1 MHHEQQRRMRERE
14 AFKQSEA
21 QQVAKLKAEIE
32 QQAENDLKKKQDQRD
47 LMNKVFRE
55 NELWL
60 WEKNQRAEKERLA
73 DIEAQKTYLEILDQ
87 QEQDKIN
94 EFNERAAKV
103 KKNMDRMADNVIVKQ
118 QKKSNKEEEKLNNY
132 VKQKQMDDMLEDQ
145 RR

>member
-1 MHHEQQRRMRERE
+1 M
-14 AFKQSEA
+14 
-21 QQVAKLKAEIE
+21 AKLKAEI
-32 QQAENDLKKKQDQRD
+32 QQQTENDLKKKQEQWD

-55 NELWL
+55 NELRQ
-60 WEKNQRAEKERLA
+60 WEKNQWAEKERLA

-118 QKKSNKEEEKLNNY
+118 QKRSNKEEEKLNNY

>member
-1 MHHEQQRRMRERE
+1 M
-14 AFKQSEA
+14 
-21 QQVAKLKAEIE
+21 
-32 QQAENDLKKKQDQRD
+32 
-47 LMNKVFRE
+47 
-55 NELWL
+55 
-60 WEKNQRAEKERLA
+60 A

-118 QKKSNKEEEKLNNY
+118 QKRSNKEEEKLNNY